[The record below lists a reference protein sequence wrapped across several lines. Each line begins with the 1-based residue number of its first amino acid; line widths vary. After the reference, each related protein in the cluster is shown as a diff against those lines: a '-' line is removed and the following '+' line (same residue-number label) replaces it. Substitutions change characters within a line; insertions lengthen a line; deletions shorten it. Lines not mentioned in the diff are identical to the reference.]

1 MITVRN
7 DEWMVGNM
15 LQQYKNILAPVDG
28 SKATEAVLDKAIE
41 VAKRNDTHLDILNVL
56 EVNQFSDTYGGAVSG
71 DVIYKLSED
80 VQERLDKLKKKAEAA
95 GVKDVSVHVRFGN
108 PKPVIAKEFP
118 EDHHNE
124 LIMIGSTGLNAL
136 ERIMV
141 GSVATYVSRNAICD
155 VLVVKPQKEDKK

>member
-1 MITVRN
+1 
-7 DEWMVGNM
+7 M
-15 LQQYKNILAPVDG
+15 LQQYKNILAPIDG
-28 SKATEAVLDKAIE
+28 SKVTDTVLKKAIE

-80 VQERLDKLKKKAEAA
+80 VQKRLAELKKQAEDA
-95 GVKDVSVHVRFGN
+95 GLSDVSVHVRFGN
-108 PKPVIAKEFP
+108 PKPVIATEFP
-118 EDHHNE
+118 KDHHNE

-136 ERIMV
+136 ERLMV

-155 VLVVKPQKEDKK
+155 VLVVKPESK

>member
-1 MITVRN
+1 MKWKVS
-7 DEWMVGNM
+7 NM
-15 LQQYKNILAPVDG
+15 LQQYKNILAPIDG
-28 SKATEAVLDKAIE
+28 SKVTDTVLKKAIE

-80 VQERLDKLKKKAEAA
+80 VQKRLAELKKQAEDA

-108 PKPVIAKEFP
+108 PKPVIANEFP
-118 EDHHNE
+118 KDHHNE

-136 ERIMV
+136 ERLMV

-155 VLVVKPQKEDKK
+155 VLVVKPEAEAK